1 MTAQAITRLHLEA
14 FRNYDTLN
22 LELSP
27 SPVILVGENGAG
39 KTNILEAI
47 SLLSPGRG
55 LRRAAIAELHNTHTP
70 AEQPWAAFFEINGK
84 RGEVRIGMGRDPEST
99 PEKERRLLRI
109 DGKTVKGQTALAD
122 HVNVIWLTP
131 EMDRLLAESASERRK
146 FADRLAFALDP
157 SHSTRINRYDE
168 AMRSRARLLRDGM
181 MDDSWLNALEASMA
195 QDGIAIAAAR
205 NEWITHIRHHLND
218 DPHPFPRVSV
228 SIDGFLEKYLESHSA
243 LDTEALFKTM
253 LKQNR
258 AHDAASGITTTG
270 THRSDVEVHHVTKNM
285 PAHLCST
292 GEQKALLISLI
303 LAQARLLR
311 AIHQSTPLILLDDI
325 TAHLDELRRDAL
337 ARQLLALGSQAWLSG
352 TDNSF
357 FSGFQQNAQFLSIE
371 NGHITKQIKAA

>member
-22 LELSP
+22 LELAP

-55 LRRAAIAELHNTHTP
+55 LRRAAIAELHNTHIP
-70 AEQPWAAFFEINGK
+70 PEKPWSAFFELHGK
-84 RGEVRIGMGRDPEST
+84 RGEVNIGMGRDPEST

-109 DGKTVKGQTALAD
+109 DGKTAKSQTALAD
-122 HVNVIWLTP
+122 HANVIWLTP
-131 EMDRLLAESASERRK
+131 DMDRLLAESAGERRR

-157 SHSTRINRYDE
+157 AHSTRINRYEE
-168 AMRSRARLLRDGM
+168 AMRSRARLLRDNVT
-181 MDDSWLNALEASMA
+181 DDAWLGALEASMA

-205 NEWITHIRHHLND
+205 NDWVQHICHHLND
-218 DPHPFPRVSV
+218 DPHPFPRVTV
-228 SIDGFLEKYLESHSA
+228 SISGFLEKYLESHDA
-243 LDTEALFKTM
+243 LDAEALFKTM

-258 AHDAASGITTTG
+258 PTDAASGITATG
-270 THRSDVEVHHVTKNM
+270 THRSDLDVHHVTKDM

-292 GEQKALLISLI
+292 GEQKALLISLV
-303 LAQARLLR
+303 LAQARLLS

-325 TAHLDELRRDAL
+325 TAHLDEMRRDAL
-337 ARQLLALGSQAWLSG
+337 AQQLLMLGGQAWLSG
-352 TDNSF
+352 TDDSF
-357 FSGFQQNAQFLSIE
+357 FTAFKQKAQVLSIE
-371 NGHITKQIKAA
+371 NGHVKRNTKPA